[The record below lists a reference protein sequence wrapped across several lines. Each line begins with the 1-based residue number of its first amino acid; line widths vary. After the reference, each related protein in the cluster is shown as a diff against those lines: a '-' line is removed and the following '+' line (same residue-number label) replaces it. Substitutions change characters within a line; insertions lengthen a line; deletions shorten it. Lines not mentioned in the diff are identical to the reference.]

1 MKEHTG
7 ILQRILPIPQG
18 YTLLKIVDN
27 EITYIKT
34 EDLAKIIGMNELNKI
49 TKQRRKRNDKS

>member
-7 ILQRILPIPQG
+7 ILQRILPTPQG
-18 YTLLKIVDN
+18 YTLLKIEDN

-49 TKQRRKRNDKS
+49 TKQRS

>member
-7 ILQRILPIPQG
+7 ILQRILSIPQG

-34 EDLAKIIGMNELNKI
+34 EDLAKLIGMK
-49 TKQRRKRNDKS
+49 KKVK